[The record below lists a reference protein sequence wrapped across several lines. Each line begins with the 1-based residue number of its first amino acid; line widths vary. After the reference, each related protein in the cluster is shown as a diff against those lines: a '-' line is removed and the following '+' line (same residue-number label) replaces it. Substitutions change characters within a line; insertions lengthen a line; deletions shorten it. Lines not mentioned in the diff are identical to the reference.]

1 MQNWPFKIY
10 FTGACEVS
18 CLKTSCKVRTGGT
31 QGACFLPP
39 FPSKCSGLPSGCG
52 SCVNECSGSG
62 SSSGSNSGFSSGSN
76 SGFSSG
82 SNSGIV

>member
-18 CLKTSCKVRTGGT
+18 CLKTSCKVRTGLT

-39 FPSKCSGLPSGCG
+39 FPSKCTGLPPGCG

-76 SGFSSG
+76 SG
-82 SNSGIV
+82 IV